1 MILVTLGTQDKP
13 FERLL
18 QSVQKAIDEGAI
30 KDRVVVQAGYTK
42 FESKDMEIFDY
53 IPQEQFAA
61 YLNQADLIITH
72 GGVGTIMT
80 GLREHKKI
88 LAGARLAQYKEH
100 HNDHQTQLL
109 SAFSEKG
116 YLIYMEDLSDIR
128 PYLKQAETF
137 APKEYTSNTAAMV
150 HMIETWIDEN
160 RPA

>member
-13 FERLL
+13 FARLL
-18 QSVQKAIDEGAI
+18 EAVQRAIDDGAI
-30 KDRVVVQAGYTK
+30 KDRVVVQAGYTE

-53 IPQEQFAA
+53 IPQEKFAS
-61 YLNQADLIITH
+61 YLNEADLIITH

-88 LAGARLAQYKEH
+88 LAGARLAKYKEH

-109 SAFSEKG
+109 TAFSQKG

-128 PYLKQAETF
+128 PYLKKAETF
-137 APKEYTSNTAAMV
+137 VPAEYTSNTAGLIQML
-150 HMIETWIDEN
+150 ETWIDQNKPE
-160 RPA
+160 